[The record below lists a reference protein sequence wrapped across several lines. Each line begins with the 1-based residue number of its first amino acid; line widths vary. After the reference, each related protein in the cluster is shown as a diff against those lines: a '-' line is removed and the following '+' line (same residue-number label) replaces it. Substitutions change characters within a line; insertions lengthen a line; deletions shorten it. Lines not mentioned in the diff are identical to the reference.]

1 MLSVVFGLL
10 FLVVN
15 RENPLFVKSQVG
27 QYGQIFRLFKL
38 RTMNS
43 ITKNLPTHQVSSED
57 ISTLGRVMR
66 AIIVD
71 ELPLLYNVLMGE
83 VSLVGPRP
91 CIPSQ
96 YQLIIE
102 RLRLGVYDAKPGITG
117 YAQVRGIDMSMPVQL
132 ALADQTYFVALQARL
147 YQNLKN
153 RYSMVAPLR

>member
-1 MLSVVFGLL
+1 
-10 FLVVN
+10 
-15 RENPLFVKSQVG
+15 
-27 QYGQIFRLFKL
+27 
-38 RTMNS
+38 
-43 ITKNLPTHQVSSED
+43 
-57 ISTLGRVMR
+57 
-66 AIIVD
+66 
-71 ELPLLYNVLMGE
+71 

-153 RYSMVAPLR
+153 RYSMVDPLR